1 MIYNDGSTSTLY
13 YYVLNAQG
21 DVIALLNS
29 AGALVVSLKMQ
40 HVSSQKMR
48 VLEEKR

>member
-21 DVIALLNS
+21 DVISLLNS
-29 AGALVVSLKMQ
+29 AGALVASYNYGAWGQLL
-40 HVSSQKMR
+40 R
-48 VLEEKR
+48 AWC